1 MSNWFKLADDTFR
14 LFSEIATVVGVG
26 GVFYAIKSFKKSEE
40 DSRQTEQSKLMENS
54 IEVLRIFSTNIIPK
68 IEKFD
73 SEVDATY
80 KKLIDTIREQILKE
94 DGKEL
99 DENSFPE
106 ELKSALQ
113 LQAKT
118 ASGGY
123 GLMNQLEQVCA
134 FIQYDLIIPDVV
146 YPTIHSVF
154 LRFLRR
160 NEDLLEKVTSD
171 NAPYNNIHGVRDK
184 WSKISTKEEIER
196 EQRELDIK
204 RANLN
209 KVAQ

>member
-73 SEVDATY
+73 SDVDATY

-123 GLMNQLEQVCA
+123 GLMNQLE
-134 FIQYDLIIPDVV
+134 
-146 YPTIHSVF
+146 
-154 LRFLRR
+154 
-160 NEDLLEKVTSD
+160 
-171 NAPYNNIHGVRDK
+171 
-184 WSKISTKEEIER
+184 
-196 EQRELDIK
+196 
-204 RANLN
+204 
-209 KVAQ
+209 